1 MAAALVVVLGIVG
14 LSILPILV
22 IFILV
27 NNCLYGPDV
36 VTVKS
41 KKTFEDSQFK
51 FLSWNIFA
59 MNGKPY
65 LHERCEVIRKLI
77 KNFDVIFLQESWT
90 LPILTPNFWVV
101 RKLQAAAKRQ
111 GFNMISGFRHGCR
124 FTDSGLAVLS
134 RFPIAEYEF
143 KLFPYS
149 MTYSVDALASKGVLY
164 AKIDL
169 PNMTALHG
177 FNTHL
182 NAYYEKND
190 GPKREIAQKAQIEF
204 MIEFIKEKTRN
215 IGADDKVLLCGDFN
229 CDEPM
234 VKFLLEKMNKVNFK
248 YEEGETS
255 SIMHYKEDGEEIESK
270 IEDMG
275 LGSEEGKDVVENK
288 FDWLFYKDE
297 FQWHIG
303 TRIMRAPGKP
313 FDALSDHRAIIAD
326 IPFLDDVEDD
336 SDGVKDFEVTA

>member
-1 MAAALVVVLGIVG
+1 MIVTLVVVG
-14 LSILPILV
+14 LSILSILL

-27 NNCLYGPDV
+27 NNCIYGPDII
-36 VTVKS
+36 TVEP
-41 KKTFEDSQFK
+41 KTEFEDSQFR

-65 LHERCEVIRKLI
+65 LHERCEIIREVI
-77 KNFDVIFLQESWT
+77 KNFDVMFLQESWT
-90 LPILTPNFWVV
+90 LPILTPNFFVV
-101 RKLQAAAKRQ
+101 RKLQAAAKEQ

-134 RFPIAEYEF
+134 RFPIANYEF
-143 KLFPYS
+143 KRFPYS
-149 MTYSVDALASKGVLY
+149 MTYSVDGLASKGVLY

-169 PNMTALHG
+169 PNGTALHG

-182 NAYYEKND
+182 NAYYEKDD

-204 MIEFIKEKTRN
+204 MIEFIKDKTHN
-215 IGADDKVLLCGDFN
+215 IGVDDKVLLCGDFN
-229 CDEPM
+229 CDAAM
-234 VKFLLEKMNKVNFK
+234 VKFLLEKMNKADFK
-248 YEEGETS
+248 YEQGETS
-255 SIMHYKEDGEEIESK
+255 CIQYYQENGEEIESI

-275 LGSEEGKDVVENK
+275 LGREEGKKDVVKNT

-303 TRIMRAPGKP
+303 TRIMRSPGKP
-313 FDALSDHRAIIAD
+313 FGALSDHRAIIAD
-326 IPFLDDVEDD
+326 IPFSADVEDD
-336 SDGVKDFEVTA
+336 SDGVKDFVCKEN